1 MPAIDLTVTYRGNRL
16 MHVRQV
22 ERQTV
27 KNQVLNCSLQFKLV
41 VTNFDWASEILMIR
55 PDLQRF

>member
-1 MPAIDLTVTYRGNRL
+1 MPSIDLTVTYRGNRR
-16 MHVRQV
+16 MHVRQG
-22 ERQTV
+22 ERRTV

-41 VTNFDWASEILMIR
+41 VTNSDWASEILMIR